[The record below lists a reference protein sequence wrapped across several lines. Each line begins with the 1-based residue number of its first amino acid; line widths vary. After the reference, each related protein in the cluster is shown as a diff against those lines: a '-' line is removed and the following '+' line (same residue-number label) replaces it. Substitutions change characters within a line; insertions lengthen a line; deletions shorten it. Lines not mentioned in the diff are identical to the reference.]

1 MSEVS
6 SVGEYMTYVDVMCVL
21 TLYNDYLEII
31 TRNMEKKRLL
41 KKD

>member
-21 TLYNDYLEII
+21 TLYNDYYEI

>member
-21 TLYNDYLEII
+21 TLYNDYLEI